1 MHWSLQCSQF
11 KCRRNI
17 YHVYNV
23 SAGYF
28 TVWYYSNDNFDTK
41 KSISWLSQ
49 LFYENQLAKER
60 RCFHGSFLSI
70 HCQIG
75 NHPTINKRSYSSSRI
90 RSKFKNIWND
100 YLIFRRFFERLIM
113 ESDSKK
119 GNANPLCVHYPL
131 CQKEKKKCPGCAVL
145 NASVGY
151 VMIIQAW
158 DDCLNVQTCL
168 GCLYELINDY
178 ELDIHE
184 WELLVL

>member
-11 KCRRNI
+11 KYRRHI
-17 YHVYNV
+17 YQINNV
-23 SAGYF
+23 CAGYL

-49 LFYENQLAKER
+49 LFYENQLAKEK

-90 RSKFKNIWND
+90 QSKFKNIWND
-100 YLIFRRFFERLIM
+100 YLIFRRFFKRLIM

-119 GNANPLCVHYPL
+119 RECKSFMCSLCFMS
-131 CQKEKKKCPGCAVL
+131 KRKKCSGCAVL

-168 GCLYELINDY
+168 GCFYELINDY
-178 ELDIHE
+178 KLDIHE